1 MIELINRHTE
11 AERHFIDK
19 SFERALKITN
29 GSIEELTLD
38 DLLAIIKLVNK
49 FLDKDKG
56 KFRKVVN
63 MEYQRYRDNEN
74 LFQEELNFMGL
85 RGE

>member
-19 SFERALKITN
+19 SFERVLKITN
-29 GSIEELTLD
+29 VPIEESSVD
-38 DLLAIIKLVNK
+38 DLLAVIKLVNK
-49 FLDKDKG
+49 FLDKDNG

-63 MEYQRYRDNEN
+63 MEYQRYHDNEN
-74 LFQEELNFMGL
+74 LFEQELDFIFVELQ
-85 RGE
+85 

>member
-11 AERHFIDK
+11 AERHFIDN

-74 LFQEELNFMGL
+74 LFQEELNFL
-85 RGE
+85 FVRSE

>member
-19 SFERALKITN
+19 SFERVLRITN
-29 GSIEELTLD
+29 GSIEELSVD
-38 DLLAIIKLVNK
+38 DLIGIIKLVNK

-74 LFQEELNFMGL
+74 LFQEELNFL
-85 RGE
+85 FVRSE